1 MCKEIHWCEVC
12 GTSYNVELHHIM
24 FRSEVK
30 PLERCRLNFA
40 YLCSE
45 HHRGTYGPHGS
56 KGTYLN
62 LKLKIRFQNTLEGKW
77 LKEYLTK
84 EEINEVLEIA
94 DKPLNRL
101 LKPLTL
107 QNGKYVR
114 EEVIRQCMGGKLIIE
129 GDNIENQKRISK
141 KEGQKSNESS
151 KMEEKKL
158 LSRVWRSI

>member
-56 KGTYLN
+56 RGAYLN
-62 LKLKIRFQNTLEGKW
+62 RKLKIRFQNELERSW

-84 EEINEVLEIA
+84 EEINDVLRISEIA
-94 DKPLNRL
+94 LSRL
-101 LKPLTL
+101 LKPIKVTKL
-107 QNGKYVR
+107 GYER
-114 EEVIRQCMGGKLIIE
+114 ESVIRACLGGKLYE
-129 GDNIENQKRISK
+129 
-141 KEGQKSNESS
+141 
-151 KMEEKKL
+151 L
-158 LSRVWRSI
+158 

>member
-12 GTSYNVELHHIM
+12 GTSYNVERHHIM

-30 PLERCRLNFA
+30 ALENCKLNYS
-40 YLCSE
+40 YLCPE
-45 HHRGTYGPHGS
+45 HHRGAA
-56 KGTYLN
+56 LN
-62 LKLKIRFQNTLEGKW
+62 KKLKLNFQNELERSW
-77 LKEYLTK
+77 LKEHLTK
-84 EEINEVLEIA
+84 EEVQEVLKIA
-94 DKPLNRL
+94 DKLLNRL

-158 LSRVWRSI
+158 LSRVWKSI